1 MSNIKGRF
9 GIDVL
14 FTDSTVAGGAKSLKT
29 ITLQHATEYDFGK
42 VAVITGTC
50 GTATVTVPVS
60 PNLLPLLPG
69 TPTYRNAAG
78 SIVQF
83 ASVSRVAFQADGP
96 NMVACDGSG
105 GCGIDDW
112 TIYSRAGQIAVSEAL
127 ETSAFSISVFGTAGT
142 ANYTLVMYGS

>member
-1 MSNIKGRF
+1 MSHIKGRF

-14 FTDSTVAGGAKSLKT
+14 FTDSTVAGGAKALKT
-29 ITLQHATEYDFGK
+29 ITLQTATEYDFGK
-42 VAVITGTC
+42 VAVVTGTA
-50 GTATVTVPVS
+50 GTAVSTVS
-60 PNLLPLLPG
+60 LA
-69 TPTYRNAAG
+69 PTSYRNAAG
-78 SIVQF
+78 DLVSF
-83 ASVSRVAFQADGP
+83 DNVSRVAFAADGP

-127 ETSAFSISVFGTAGT
+127 ETSAFSINVVGTAGT

>member
-1 MSNIKGRF
+1 MSHIKGRF

-42 VAVITGTC
+42 VAVVTGTA
-50 GTATVTVPVS
+50 GTAVSTVSVA
-60 PNLLPLLPG
+60 
-69 TPTYRNAAG
+69 PTTYQNAAG
-78 SIVQF
+78 DAVSF

-127 ETSAFSISVFGTAGT
+127 ETSAFSINVVGTAGT

>member
-1 MSNIKGRF
+1 MSHIKGRF

-14 FTDSTVAGGAKSLKT
+14 FTDSTVAGGAKALKT

-42 VAVITGTC
+42 VAVVTGTA
-50 GTATVTVPVS
+50 GTAVSTVS
-60 PNLLPLLPG
+60 LA
-69 TPTYRNAAG
+69 PTSYRNAAG
-78 SIVQF
+78 DLVSF
-83 ASVSRVAFQADGP
+83 DSVSRVAFQADGP

-127 ETSAFSISVFGTAGT
+127 ETSAFSINVVGTAGT

>member
-14 FTDSTVAGGAKSLKT
+14 FTDSTVAGGAKALKT

-42 VAVITGTC
+42 VAVVTGTA
-50 GTATVTVPVS
+50 GTAVSTVS
-60 PNLLPLLPG
+60 LA
-69 TPTYRNAAG
+69 PTSYRNAAG
-78 SIVQF
+78 NLVSF
-83 ASVSRVAFQADGP
+83 ANVSRVAFQADGP

-112 TIYSRAGQIAVSEAL
+112 TIYSRAGQVAVSEAL
-127 ETSAFSISVFGTAGT
+127 ETSAFSINVVGTAGT
-142 ANYTLVMYGS
+142 SAYTLVMYGS

>member
-1 MSNIKGRF
+1 MSHIKGRF

-42 VAVITGTC
+42 VAVVTGTA
-50 GTATVTVPVS
+50 GTAVSTVSVA
-60 PNLLPLLPG
+60 
-69 TPTYRNAAG
+69 PTTYQNAAG
-78 SIVQF
+78 DVVSF

-127 ETSAFSISVFGTAGT
+127 ETSAFSINVVGTAGT

>member
-1 MSNIKGRF
+1 MSHIKGRF
-9 GIDVL
+9 GVDVL
-14 FTDSTVAGGAKSLKT
+14 FTDSTVAGGAKALKT

-50 GTATVTVPVS
+50 GTAVSTVSLAPT
-60 PNLLPLLPG
+60 
-69 TPTYRNAAG
+69 TYRNAAG
-78 SIVQF
+78 TLVSF
-83 ASVSRVAFQADGP
+83 ANVSRVAFAADGP

-127 ETSAFSISVFGTAGT
+127 ETSAFSINVVGTAGT

>member
-1 MSNIKGRF
+1 MSHIKGRF

-42 VAVITGTC
+42 VAVVTGTA
-50 GTATVTVPVS
+50 GTAVSTVSVA
-60 PNLLPLLPG
+60 
-69 TPTYRNAAG
+69 PTTYQNAAG
-78 SIVQF
+78 DAVSF

-112 TIYSRAGQIAVSEAL
+112 TIYSRAGQVAVSEAL
-127 ETSAFSISVFGTAGT
+127 ETSAFSINVVGTAGT

>member
-14 FTDSTVAGGAKSLKT
+14 FTDSTVAGGAKALKT

-42 VAVITGTC
+42 VAVVTGTC
-50 GTATVTVPVS
+50 GTAVSTVSLAPTTYQNSAGNAVS
-60 PNLLPLLPG
+60 
-69 TPTYRNAAG
+69 
-78 SIVQF
+78 F
-83 ASVSRVAFQADGP
+83 ATVSRVAFQADGP
-96 NMVACDGSG
+96 ALVACDGSG

-127 ETSAFSISVFGTAGT
+127 ETSAFSINVVGTAGT
-142 ANYTLVMYGS
+142 ANYTLVLYGS

>member
-1 MSNIKGRF
+1 MSHIKGRF

-14 FTDSTVAGGAKSLKT
+14 FTDSTVAGGAKALKT

-42 VAVITGTC
+42 VAVVTGTA
-50 GTATVTVPVS
+50 GTAVSTVS
-60 PNLLPLLPG
+60 LA
-69 TPTYRNAAG
+69 PTSYRNAAG
-78 SIVQF
+78 DLVSF
-83 ASVSRVAFQADGP
+83 ANVSRVAFQADGP

-127 ETSAFSISVFGTAGT
+127 ETSAFSINVVGTAGT

>member
-1 MSNIKGRF
+1 MSHIKGRF

-14 FTDSTVAGGAKSLKT
+14 FTDSTVAGGAKALKT

-42 VAVITGTC
+42 VAVVTGTC
-50 GTATVTVPVS
+50 GTAVSTVSLAPTTYQNSAGNAVS
-60 PNLLPLLPG
+60 
-69 TPTYRNAAG
+69 
-78 SIVQF
+78 F
-83 ASVSRVAFQADGP
+83 ATVSRVAFQADGP
-96 NMVACDGSG
+96 ALVACDGSG

-127 ETSAFSISVFGTAGT
+127 ETSAFSINVVGTAGT